1 MHKDQV
7 SHVAV
12 SHKYE
17 LVFSAS
23 IDGFLKFWKKAV
35 VGIEFI
41 KAFRAHLYKITCM
54 ALTQNEQRLATVCR

>member
-7 SHVAV
+7 SHVLV

-41 KAFRAHLYKITCM
+41 KTFRAHLYKISSM
-54 ALTQNEQRLATVCR
+54 AMT